1 MHVLIVGDSHTAA
14 LERGRQLLADS
25 GALPEG
31 IDWRIQPLGT
41 GARMNTA
48 FWHEDR
54 GDAVIADPVYRQRL
68 PKLPPDDPR
77 PDAIGLS
84 MPLWS
89 GRVMREL
96 ISGDTVPHDF
106 GAHDPG
112 APGRR
117 ISNALFARIVAVDQ
131 QYILGLT
138 RFLAGL
144 GLPVFAIEPPGI
156 FRDYRQLVRVTPAHA
171 LALQARVRALQAEAV
186 RRAGASVIPLPAG
199 TIDADGFM
207 KAEFRH
213 DDPTDSHHANGAFG
227 VLRLQQIADF
237 LRTGAAGRAA
247 AGALA

>member
-14 LERGRQLLADS
+14 LEHGRAVLAGS

-41 GARMNTA
+41 GARLNTA
-48 FWHEDR
+48 FWHE
-54 GDAVIADPVYRQRL
+54 GHGGAVIADPQYRQRL
-68 PKLPPDDPR
+68 SKLPPDDPR

-89 GRVMREL
+89 GRVMRAL
-96 ISGDTVPHDF
+96 ISGDTAPHDL
-106 GAHDPG
+106 G

-117 ISNALFARIVAVDQ
+117 LSNALFARIVAVDQ
-131 QYILGLT
+131 QHILGLV
-138 RFLAGL
+138 RFLVGQ

-156 FRDYRQLVRVTPAHA
+156 FRDYRQLARVTPAHA

-186 RRAGASVIPLPAG
+186 RRAGAAVVPLPAG

-213 DDPTDSHHANGAFG
+213 DDPTDSHHANAAFG

-237 LRTGAAGRAA
+237 LATGAAGRAS
-247 AGALA
+247 AGASP